1 MFLQNKHLYK
11 VTVLALWVVAVYA
24 ILATMNWVQPSYSI
38 RIAQFISFIYLALGL
53 FFLVVNKFRMLMIC
67 FGCSAAISF
76 LVNEM
81 TIASNPKN
89 REKKMWNQTDSILRQ
104 PPPFHPIPNQ

>member
-1 MFLQNKHLYK
+1 VFLQNKHLYK
-11 VTVLALWVVAVYA
+11 VTVLAFWVVAVHA
-24 ILATMNWVQPSYSI
+24 ILATMDWVQPSYSI
-38 RIAQFISFIYLALGL
+38 RTAQFIAFIYLIWGL
-53 FFLVVNKFRMLMIC
+53 FFLFVNKFRMLMVC

-81 TIASNPKN
+81 TIAPNLKN

-104 PPPFHPIPNQ
+104 PLPFHPIPNQ